1 MLAICLYTTI
11 LAREVDFSKMKK
23 DSLKISKLR
32 TGGGGQG
39 FGTPEDE
46 GGSKSGQ
53 ILRTSF
59 MYGP

>member
-1 MLAICLYTTI
+1 
-11 LAREVDFSKMKK
+11 MKK

-32 TGGGGQG
+32 TSGGGGGGGGGQG